1 MQVSSIRETKGLS
14 MKSRIDRNPLL
25 SKEAQ
30 KELSDFR
37 VFLKVKDGIAQQA
50 VAAMLYA
57 YHLQG
62 YRKKRL
68 QDMFERIMSIINLP
82 PTPEGSMDGT
92 SLMEFISK
100 EYGIDFD
107 RIKLQTETEKE
118 YLERVIK

>member
-1 MQVSSIRETKGLS
+1 
-14 MKSRIDRNPLL
+14 MKSRIKNPML

-62 YRKKRL
+62 FRKKRI
-68 QDMFERIMSIINLP
+68 QDMFERILSIINLP
-82 PTPEGSMDGT
+82 PTPEGSVDGT
-92 SLMEFISK
+92 GLMEYISK

>member
-1 MQVSSIRETKGLS
+1 

-37 VFLKVKDGIAQQA
+37 VFLKVKDGVAQQV

-57 YHLQG
+57 YHLKG

-68 QDMFERIMSIINLP
+68 QDMFEQMLSIINLP
-82 PTPEGSMDGT
+82 PTIAGPISGN
-92 SLMEFISK
+92 SLIDFLER
-100 EYGIDFD
+100 EYEIDFD

>member
-1 MQVSSIRETKGLS
+1 

-37 VFLKVKDGIAQQA
+37 VFLKCKDGIAQQA

-68 QDMFERIMSIINLP
+68 QDMFERVMSIINLP
-82 PTPEGSMDGT
+82 PTPEGSVDGT
-92 SLMEFISK
+92 SLIEFISK
-100 EYGIDFD
+100 EYEIDFD
-107 RIKLQTETEKE
+107 RIKLKTETEKE
-118 YLERVIK
+118 YLERVMK

>member
-1 MQVSSIRETKGLS
+1 

-62 YRKKRL
+62 FRKKRI
-68 QDMFERIMSIINLP
+68 QDMFERILSIINLP
-82 PTPEGSMDGT
+82 PTPEGSVDGT
-92 SLMEFISK
+92 SIMDFLEK
-100 EYGIDFD
+100 EYGIDFE
-107 RIKLQTETEKE
+107 RIKLKAETEKE
-118 YLERVIK
+118 YLERVMK

>member
-1 MQVSSIRETKGLS
+1 

-62 YRKKRL
+62 YRKKRI
-68 QDMFERIMSIINLP
+68 QDMFERFMSIINLP
-82 PTPEGSMDGT
+82 PTVSGSVDGT
-92 SLMEFISK
+92 SMIEFLEK

>member
-1 MQVSSIRETKGLS
+1 

-62 YRKKRL
+62 FRKKRI
-68 QDMFERIMSIINLP
+68 QDMFERILSIINLP
-82 PTPEGSMDGT
+82 PTPEGSVDGT
-92 SLMEFISK
+92 GLMEFISK

>member
-1 MQVSSIRETKGLS
+1 

-37 VFLKVKDGIAQQA
+37 VFLKVKDGI
-50 VAAMLYA
+50 AAMLYA